1 MKEPLYV
8 CPVPMDLAWKDPAE
22 NLRRAE
28 ESVSRLLRAAKVP
41 AEQALFVLPELTL
54 TGFVTKDPEAYPAE
68 PAHPHVAAAREL
80 ARRLGTGLVL
90 GFPELNPA
98 DPARP
103 FNTLALIGPDGRVAC
118 RYRKMH
124 LFTAGKNSE
133 AATYTAGDRGLTCVY
148 RGWKLGFSVCFD
160 VRFPPL
166 YMRYAQAGAD
176 LILLSACWIGGPHKT
191 YQFKTMSSA
200 YAVLTQAYVC
210 AVNRSGKD
218 PFYEYDGSGYVFSPW
233 GEDVFEGK
241 PVALDASEIEKY
253 RSLIQARLS
262 DREDVRVD
270 SA

>member
-1 MKEPLYV
+1 MRESLSV
-8 CPVPMDLAWKDPAE
+8 CPVPIDLAWKDPEE

-28 ESVSRLLRAAKVP
+28 DAVKRLLL
-41 AEQALFVLPELTL
+41 QARLPPDQILFLLPELTL
-54 TGFVTKDPEAYPAE
+54 TGFVTKDPQAYTVE
-68 PAHPHVAAAREL
+68 PAHPHLEAARAL
-80 ARRLGTGLVL
+80 ARRLGTGLVI

-103 FNTLALIGPDGRVAC
+103 FNTMALIGPDGRLAC
-118 RYRKMH
+118 RYRKLH

-133 AATYTAGDRGLTCVY
+133 AAAYTAGDRGVTCVY

-160 VRFPPL
+160 VRFPQL
-166 YMRYAQAGAD
+166 FMRYAQAGAD

-191 YQFKTMSSA
+191 YQFKTMSSS

-233 GEDVFEGK
+233 GEDVFSGM
-241 PVALDASEIEKY
+241 PVALDSSEIESY
-253 RSLIQARLS
+253 RALIKARPS
-262 DREDVRVD
+262 DREDVQVE
-270 SA
+270 AA